1 MRETDDG
8 GVTGE
13 GKFEDASH
21 EASGAATPMSA
32 MEGGGPAGAAGKKRK
47 GPQGPGGMSKKAKT
61 MKKRLQVVDGD
72 V

>member
-1 MRETDDG
+1 MVGDA
-8 GVTGE
+8 TGE

-47 GPQGPGGMSKKAKT
+47 GPQGGPGGMSKKAKT

>member
-1 MRETDDG
+1 MG
-8 GVTGE
+8 ATGE

-32 MEGGGPAGAAGKKRK
+32 MEGGGPAGAAAGKKRK
-47 GPQGPGGMSKKAKT
+47 GPQGPSGGMSKKAKT